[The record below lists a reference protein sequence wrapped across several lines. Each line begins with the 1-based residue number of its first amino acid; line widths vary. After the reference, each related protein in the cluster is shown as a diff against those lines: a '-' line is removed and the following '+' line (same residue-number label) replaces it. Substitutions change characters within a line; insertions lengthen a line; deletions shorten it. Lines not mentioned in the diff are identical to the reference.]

1 MELWM
6 KILFVYLIIA
16 NVVAFM
22 LMGVDKSKARNR
34 KRRIRERTLFLSAI
48 VGGSVGAICGM
59 QVFRHKTK
67 HFSFNFGMPFILI
80 VQVVIALVIM
90 F

>member
-22 LMGVDKSKARNR
+22 FMGVDKSKARNR

-67 HFSFNFGMPFILI
+67 HFSFNFGMPLILI
-80 VQVVIALVIM
+80 IQVVIALVIM

>member
-48 VGGSVGAICGM
+48 VGGSIGAICGM

-67 HFSFNFGMPFILI
+67 HFSFNFGMPLILI
-80 VQVVIALVIM
+80 IQVVIALVIM

>member
-1 MELWM
+1 M

-48 VGGSVGAICGM
+48 VGGSIGAICGM

-67 HFSFNFGMPFILI
+67 HFSFNFGMPLILI
-80 VQVVIALVIM
+80 IQVVIALVIM